1 MIKSTVFGVI
11 KLFLPLFA
19 LAIIAAC
26 SKTTLA
32 PDPITLGGGWYHLER
47 SENGDS
53 WWVWTKKQGEIIV
66 NSNKD
71 VTLTLRGGVGSIQR
85 PNKVE
90 VSVNGKTVT
99 QWEITGDKYEQKP
112 FQPLPVALVNGS
124 NIIKFTSQNDAI
136 KIPTDIRELAIAVDN
151 LTLTDPKGRV
161 EYSIQK

>member
-26 SKTTLA
+26 SEIPSTA
-32 PDPITLGGGWYHLER
+32 DPIIMGEGWHNLER
-47 SENGDS
+47 AGNGDS
-53 WWVWTKKQGEIIV
+53 WWVWTKKQGEIII
-66 NSNKD
+66 NSKKD
-71 VTLTLRGGVGSIQR
+71 VTLTLRGGVGSIKR

-90 VSVNGKTVT
+90 VSVNGKTVA
-99 QWEITGDKYEQKP
+99 QWEITGDKYAQKP
-112 FQPLPVALVNGS
+112 FQPLPVALVNGR

-136 KIPTDIRELAIAVDN
+136 KIPTDSRELAIAVDN